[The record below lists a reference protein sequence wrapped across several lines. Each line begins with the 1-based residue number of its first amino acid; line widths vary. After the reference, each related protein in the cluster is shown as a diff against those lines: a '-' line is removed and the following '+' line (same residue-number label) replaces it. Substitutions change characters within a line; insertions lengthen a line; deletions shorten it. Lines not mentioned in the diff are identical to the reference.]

1 MLFIAGLIILIFVV
15 FSILAVVDKNKEI
28 KDKEKARESI
38 RNADWN
44 KTSEDDLQEAPYE
57 SLKKSSIGEIVV
69 IAIIG
74 AVLIAIM
81 IGAFL
86 MMDMAFAGF

>member
-1 MLFIAGLIILIFVV
+1 MLFITGLIVLIIIV
-15 FSILAVVDKNKEI
+15 FSILAVVDKRREMKA
-28 KDKEKARESI
+28 KEKIREDI
-38 RNADWN
+38 RRADWN
-44 KTSEDDLQEAPYE
+44 KSNEDNLKEMPYE